1 MWRRCWGLFK
11 LNKNKWQTV
20 SLSEIAD
27 YKTGKLNSNAAV
39 ENGKYPF
46 FTCSRDTFKTNTW
59 SFDCECVLLAGNNA
73 NAEYPVKYFEGKF
86 DAYQRTYVITTKD
99 PKILSVRFLYFVIEL
114 KLNLLKS
121 LSTGAAT
128 RFLTKGIIDNL
139 QIDLPSIEEQEEIV
153 KILGSYDDI
162 IENNTRRIA
171 ILETMAQN
179 LYREWF
185 VNFRFPG
192 YQQREWQGI
201 PQGKVPQDWD
211 TVELGKLITVRRGK
225 TITRK
230 TAIPEDVPVVAG
242 GLQPAYFHSVANT
255 TSPVITVSASGA
267 NAGYVNMYT
276 IPVWASDCSYIDT
289 ETTPYVYYYYLLM
302 KDRQVEITRMQT
314 GAAQPH
320 VYPKDLM
327 RLEVFDVPTGL
338 LDDFTERVT
347 PVFRLMANLVTKN
360 NNLQQQRDLFL
371 PKLVKF

>member
-1 MWRRCWGLFK
+1 M
-11 LNKNKWQTV
+11 NKNKWQTV